1 MNKILSIC
9 MILGAA
15 VLFTACAGEEDDL
28 FDKSAAERLNEMRDV
43 YCARLEAQPAGW
55 AMQYYPT
62 EEEDGYL
69 ILADFNADH
78 SVKVAMRNS
87 FTNNSYK
94 ECTSLWDVITDNGPV
109 LSFNTYN
116 DLLHIFSDPAD
127 TWGGDTGT
135 GIGGDYEFV
144 VVEAPEDASYMM
156 LKGKKRGTYTLL
168 TPLEQGTDF
177 ETYFTEVIN
186 FQNTYLPMTRP
197 NYVYLKRAEDEA
209 IYGKSFIFELET
221 SNRAMLYPEGS
232 DPVTEGV
239 VYPFIVTQ
247 RSGKFYLRF
256 RDQISMGD
264 GEMVRE
270 FVYDETLDK
279 FICTDD
285 EKFSIEGE
293 GTAEFFIRT
302 ILQTTRWQ
310 WQRNNDMSEK
320 MQTAY
325 DDVFNAFKDKG
336 YSLLNMSFGLE
347 NNQTSLRINFRQKQS
362 NRKVSFLYDLA
373 LDGEDVNITY
383 KGPEADGAQ
392 ATLDAMPQLASYVQ
406 SFNGKY
412 HVTASLSKF
421 DQSSL
426 RLTSANDADYWVDV
440 KMVK

>member
-1 MNKILSIC
+1 
-9 MILGAA
+9 MILGAS

-28 FDKSAAERLNEMRDV
+28 FDKSAAERLNEMRDI

-62 EEEDGYL
+62 DEEDGYL

-78 SVKVAMRNS
+78 SVKVAMRNA
-87 FTNNSYK
+87 FTYNAYK
-94 ECTSLWDVITDNGPV
+94 ECTSVWDIITDNGPV

-116 DLLHIFSDPAD
+116 DLFHIFSDPSD

-144 VVEAPEDASYMM
+144 VVDAPEDASYMM

-186 FQNTYLPMTRP
+186 FQDTYLPMTRP
-197 NYVYLKRAEDEA
+197 NYVYMKREGDESISA
-209 IYGKSFIFELET
+209 KSYIFELET
-221 SNRAMLYPEGS
+221 SNRAMLYPEGG
-232 DPVTEGV
+232 DPVMDGV
-239 VYPFIVTQ
+239 VYPFIITQ
-247 RSGKFYLRF
+247 RSGKYYLRF

-264 GEMVRE
+264 GEVVRE

-279 FICTDD
+279 FVCTDD
-285 EKFSIEGE
+285 ENYSIEGE
-293 GTAEFFIRT
+293 GTAEFFIRS
-302 ILQTTRWQ
+302 INETTRWQ

-320 MQTAY
+320 MQAAY

-347 NNQTSLRINFRQKQS
+347 NNQTSMRINFRQKQS
-362 NRKVSFLYDLA
+362 NRKVAFLYGLA
-373 LDGEDVNITY
+373 LDGEDVNISY
-383 KGPEADGAQ
+383 KGPDGDGAQ
-392 ATLDAMPQLASYVQ
+392 ATLDAMPELASYVQ

-412 HVTASLSKF
+412 HVTAALSKF
-421 DQSSL
+421 DQSTL
-426 RLTSANDADYWVDV
+426 RLTSGSDADYWIDV